1 MGSQSGSQTDV
12 ALADVHRKASLFDLI
27 TESAPDAI
35 VSVDEEGVIRS
46 FSPAAEEMFGYHESD
61 VLGRPVTVLMP
72 EPYRSEHD
80 GYMSRYMTTGVPHII
95 GIGREVRAQRKS
107 GEVFPA
113 ELAIGEL
120 VRGGETVF
128 MGFIRDVSDRAKAE
142 KEAARL
148 KRALDRVSRIQTL
161 GEMSTAVAH
170 EVNQPLT
177 AIANY
182 ATAARRLLKAD
193 GDHIDEAAALLDQ
206 VTAEAR
212 RAGEIIK
219 RMRNLVDR
227 GAIELRPENVNSIV
241 RDATRLSVAGLP
253 YNGLDVHQHLDE
265 NLPPVMADRV
275 QIQQV
280 VINLLA
286 NSIEAIGGDEHHD
299 VHVETERVQPS
310 GVLNIAARRNADDA
324 VMVTVRD
331 DGPGI
336 PDEALGSIFEPFYSK
351 KTHGLGVG
359 LAVCRSIVHAHGGKI
374 WAENNSDGGASFH
387 FTLRAADAS
396 GGVAEEESA

>member
-1 MGSQSGSQTDV
+1 MGSQSDSQTV
-12 ALADVHRKASLFDLI
+12 VTLADVHRKASLFDLI

-35 VSVDEEGVIRS
+35 VSVDKNGLIRS
-46 FSPAAEEMFGYHESD
+46 FSPAAEEMFGYPENEI
-61 VLGRPVTVLMP
+61 LGRPITVLMP

-80 GYMSRYMTTGVPHII
+80 GYMARYLTTGVRHII

-120 VRGGETVF
+120 VRHGETVF
-128 MGFIRDVSDRAKAE
+128 MGFIRDVSDRANAE
-142 KEAARL
+142 REAARL
-148 KRALDRVSRIQTL
+148 KRALDRVSRIQML

-193 GDHIDEAAALLDQ
+193 GDHIDEASAFLDQ
-206 VTAEAR
+206 VAAEAR

-227 GAIELRPENVNSIV
+227 GAVELRPVNVNSIV
-241 RDATRLSVAGLP
+241 REATRVSVAGLP
-253 YNGLDVHQHLDE
+253 FHNLDVHQDLDE

-286 NSIEAIGGDEHHD
+286 NSIEAIGGDEHRD
-299 VHVETERVQPS
+299 VYVETERVQPS
-310 GVLNIAARRNADDA
+310 GVLNIAARRNADDE

-336 PDEALGSIFEPFYSK
+336 SEDSLTAVFEPFYTEK
-351 KTHGLGVG
+351 DHGLGVG
-359 LAVCRSIVHAHGGKI
+359 LAVCRSIVHAHGGTI
-374 WAENNSDGGASFH
+374 WAENNPEGGASFH
-387 FTLRAADAS
+387 FTLRAADDPNRTALGS
-396 GGVAEEESA
+396 SA